1 MHNIVDCKKLFSK
14 AVTNPRICVII
25 KTVYS
30 DRRSVIMKKTVIT
43 VSREYGSGGR
53 LIARKLADELGI
65 GFYDGELLSLV
76 AKESGYTE
84 EFVRRNDQK
93 KTQSLLYHLYIGSQ
107 ILPAS
112 DMIFIAQSRVIKDLY
127 NKESCVIVGRCADY
141 VLRGY
146 DGVINTFIT
155 APLESRIAR
164 VRDEYGEQAD
174 NGNYKAYILKK
185 DKNRIAY
192 YNYFADDAWGRVQTY
207 DISVNSDI
215 GIDKSAD
222 LIASYIKE
230 KVGE

>member
-1 MHNIVDCKKLFSK
+1 MDK
-14 AVTNPRICVII
+14 
-25 KTVYS
+25 Y
-30 DRRSVIMKKTVIT
+30 VIT

-53 LIARKLADELGI
+53 LIGKKLADELGI
-65 GFYDGELLSLV
+65 SFYDGELLSLV

-84 EFVRRNDQK
+84 DFVRRNDQK

-112 DMIFIAQSRVIKDLY
+112 DMIFIAQSRDIKDLY

-141 VLRGY
+141 VLRGFPN
-146 DGVINTFIT
+146 VINVFVT

-164 VRDEYGEQAD
+164 VRDEYNEKAD
-174 NGNYKAYILKK
+174 NDNYKAYMMKK

-192 YNYFADDAWGRVQTY
+192 YNYFADDAWGKVQTY

-215 GIDKSAD
+215 GIDKSAEI
-222 LIASYIKE
+222 LIDYIKARIA
-230 KVGE
+230 K

>member
-1 MHNIVDCKKLFSK
+1 MCGIFVSGRQVLF
-14 AVTNPRICVII
+14 
-25 KTVYS
+25 
-30 DRRSVIMKKTVIT
+30 MKKTVIT

-65 GFYDGELLSLV
+65 GYYDGELLSLV

-84 EFVRRNDQK
+84 DFVRRNDQR

-127 NKESCVIVGRCADY
+127 AKESCVIVGRCADY

-146 DGVINTFIT
+146 DGVINVFVT

-174 NGNYKAYILKK
+174 NYSVYIKKK
-185 DKNRIAY
+185 DKSRIAY
-192 YNYFADDAWGRVQTY
+192 YNYFADDAWGKVQTY

-215 GIDKSAD
+215 GIDRSAD
-222 LIASYIKE
+222 ILTDYIRARI
-230 KVGE
+230 GEQ

>member
-1 MHNIVDCKKLFSK
+1 
-14 AVTNPRICVII
+14 
-25 KTVYS
+25 
-30 DRRSVIMKKTVIT
+30 MKKTVIT

-53 LIARKLADELGI
+53 LIGRKLADELGI

-84 EFVRRNDQK
+84 DFVRRNDQK

-141 VLRGY
+141 VLRGCEN
-146 DGVINTFIT
+146 VINTFIT
-155 APLESRIAR
+155 APFESRLAR
-164 VRDEYGEQAD
+164 VRDEYGEQPE
-174 NGNYKAYILKK
+174 NGNFRAYLQKK

-192 YNYFADDAWGRVQTY
+192 YNYFADDAWGKVQTY
-207 DISVNSDI
+207 DISINSDI
-215 GIDKSAD
+215 GID
-222 LIASYIKE
+222 ASVDIIIKYIKE
-230 KVGE
+230 RNGE

>member
-1 MHNIVDCKKLFSK
+1 MQFPERQVLK
-14 AVTNPRICVII
+14 
-25 KTVYS
+25 
-30 DRRSVIMKKTVIT
+30 MKKTVIT

-53 LIARKLADELGI
+53 LIARKLADELGV
-65 GFYDGELLSLV
+65 GYYDGELLSLV

-84 EFVRRNDQK
+84 DFVRRNDQK

-127 NKESCVIVGRCADY
+127 AKESCVIVGRCADY

-146 DGVINTFIT
+146 DGVINVFVT

-174 NGNYKAYILKK
+174 NYSVYIKKK

-192 YNYFADDAWGRVQTY
+192 YNYFADDAWGKVQTY

-215 GIDKSAD
+215 GIDRSAD
-222 LIASYIKE
+222 ILTDYIRARI
-230 KVGE
+230 GEQ

>member
-1 MHNIVDCKKLFSK
+1 MDKYV
-14 AVTNPRICVII
+14 V
-25 KTVYS
+25 
-30 DRRSVIMKKTVIT
+30 T

-53 LIARKLADELGI
+53 LIGKKLADDLGI
-65 GFYDGELLSLV
+65 SFYDGELLSLV

-84 EFVRRNDQK
+84 DFVRRNDQK

-141 VLRGY
+141 VLRGF
-146 DGVINTFIT
+146 DNVINVFIT

-164 VRDEYGEQAD
+164 VRDEYGEQAE
-174 NGNYKAYILKK
+174 NYRAYLLKK

-192 YNYFADDAWGRVQTY
+192 YNYFADDAWGKVQTY

-215 GIDKSAD
+215 GIEKSAD
-222 LIASYIKE
+222 ILTDYIKTRLGD
-230 KVGE
+230 K

>member
-1 MHNIVDCKKLFSK
+1 MDK
-14 AVTNPRICVII
+14 
-25 KTVYS
+25 Y
-30 DRRSVIMKKTVIT
+30 VIT

-53 LIARKLADELGI
+53 LIGKKLADDLGI

-84 EFVRRNDQK
+84 DFVRRNDQK

-141 VLRGY
+141 VLRGFPN
-146 DGVINTFIT
+146 VINVFIT

-164 VRDEYGEQAD
+164 VRDEYGEQAE
-174 NGNYKAYILKK
+174 NYRAYLLKK

-192 YNYFADDAWGRVQTY
+192 YNYFADDAWGKVQTY

-222 LIASYIKE
+222 ILVDYINTRLGDK
-230 KVGE
+230 

>member
-1 MHNIVDCKKLFSK
+1 
-14 AVTNPRICVII
+14 
-25 KTVYS
+25 
-30 DRRSVIMKKTVIT
+30 MKKTVIT

-127 NKESCVIVGRCADY
+127 SKESCVIVGRCADY
-141 VLRGY
+141 VLR
-146 DGVINTFIT
+146 DCPDVINVFIT
-155 APLESRIAR
+155 APLESRIVR
-164 VRDEYGEQAD
+164 VRDEYGEIAEPAD
-174 NGNYKAYILKK
+174 NYKAYINKK

-192 YNYFADDAWGRVQTY
+192 YNYFADDAWGKVQTY

-222 LIASYIKE
+222 LIARYIRAR
-230 KVGE
+230 VGE

>member
-1 MHNIVDCKKLFSK
+1 MDKFV
-14 AVTNPRICVII
+14 V
-25 KTVYS
+25 
-30 DRRSVIMKKTVIT
+30 T

-53 LIARKLADELGI
+53 LIGKKLADDLGI

-84 EFVRRNDQK
+84 DFVRRNDQK

-146 DGVINTFIT
+146 SNVINVFIT

-164 VRDEYGEQAD
+164 VRDEYGEQAE
-174 NGNYKAYILKK
+174 NYRAYLLKK

-192 YNYFADDAWGRVQTY
+192 YNYFADDAWGKVQTY

-222 LIASYIKE
+222 ILTDYIKTRLGD
-230 KVGE
+230 K